1 MAASAWTVFDCA
13 KHKLGTGS
21 IDFLGGIWRMSLHD
35 SDASTLLS
43 GAITTKASIGNEC
56 TGGGYAALTLS
67 GITWTTTTSTG
78 LQEFDFTDPVF
89 TASASALTSV
99 RFAVIYTSTGA
110 SDGIPVAYADL
121 STASFTVT
129 TGNTLT
135 VQLAAGGAF
144 TLA

>member
-21 IDFLGGIWRMSLHD
+21 INFLGGIWRMSLHD

-99 RFAVIYTSTGA
+99 RFAVIYQSAG
-110 SDGIPVAYADL
+110 DIPVAYADL

-129 TGNTLT
+129 TNNTLT